1 FLCLTFFNKFHKF
14 FSSFPIFLLRQIYSG
29 CSEVKGEKKV
39 LDFNEV
45 KMFMENMEFFGSSV
59 SEKLDSCYFL
69 GFKQGS
75 EFEKCQK
82 IIKNFDENQDERIES
97 LNLLILL
104 FKGNH
109 FC

>member
-1 FLCLTFFNKFHKF
+1 MSKSIVQGGLWSVL
-14 FSSFPIFLLRQIYSG
+14 
-29 CSEVKGEKKV
+29 GEWAK
-39 LDFNEV
+39 LEEV
-45 KMFMENMEFFGSSV
+45 KMAFDDNKDGFVWCIGVAKS
-59 SEKLDSCYFL
+59 SCYFL

-109 FC
+109 FCWFCLFLCLRIFI